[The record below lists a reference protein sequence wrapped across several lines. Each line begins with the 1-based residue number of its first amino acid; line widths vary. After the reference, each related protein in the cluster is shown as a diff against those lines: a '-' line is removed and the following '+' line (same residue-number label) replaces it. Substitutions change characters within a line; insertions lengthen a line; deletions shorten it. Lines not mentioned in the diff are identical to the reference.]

1 MTLQSFSMLTRYAG
15 KSGFVH
21 SRNEFLPEVV
31 ALIEQR
37 AKRDDFNGA
46 GVLVAIVK
54 KSDGSYLVRTT
65 VQYNLGGQQYVSSS
79 VSWPTL
85 RQALKIAYRQIR
97 VDFPRVVE
105 RKFAVDL
112 IGNGL

>member
-1 MTLQSFSMLTRYAG
+1 MTMQSFSMLTRYAG

-21 SRNEFLPEVV
+21 TRNEFLPEVV

-54 KSDGSYLVRTT
+54 KSDGSYLVRATS
-65 VQYNLGGQQYVSSS
+65 QYAIGGQQYVAELLNT
-79 VSWPTL
+79 PDIGG
-85 RQALKIAYRQIR
+85 ALKSAYRLIR
-97 VDFPRVVE
+97 KHFPQVIE

-112 IGNGL
+112 VGEGL